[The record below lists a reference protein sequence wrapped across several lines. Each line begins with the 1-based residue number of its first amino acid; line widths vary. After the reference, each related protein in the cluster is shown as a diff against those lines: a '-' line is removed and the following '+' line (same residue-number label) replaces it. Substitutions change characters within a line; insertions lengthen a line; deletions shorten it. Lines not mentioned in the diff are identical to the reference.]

1 MVIRE
6 AYPLTRSRMIMEELM
21 ANDSLAVILS
31 IAENQYGIGE
41 AIPVMIEIHNL
52 SSQPIWFVGILDGS
66 EEGVRYPKYA
76 PQIIGPQPLAPAE
89 PLECGLVSPL
99 RMKDFSLLP
108 PGEGFDPTVGQ
119 NGATY
124 FPLRKFTE
132 FRPSGA
138 GRYEFSLTVST
149 LSQQEEEWLG
159 WPEYDEKEAVLQR
172 LTDVP
177 RVQLQSNRAII
188 EVR

>member
-1 MVIRE
+1 
-6 AYPLTRSRMIMEELM
+6 M
-21 ANDSLAVILS
+21 ANDSLAVFLS
-31 IAENQYGIGE
+31 IPEKQYAIGE
-41 AIPVMIEIHNL
+41 AVPVTIEIRNL
-52 SSQPIWFVGILDGS
+52 SAQPIWFVGVMDGS

-76 PQIIGPQPLAPAE
+76 PQIVGPQAMPPAE

-108 PGEGFDPTVGQ
+108 PGQGFDPTIGQ

-132 FRPSGA
+132 FRPPSA

-159 WPEYDEKEAVLQR
+159 WPEYDEKAAVLQR
-172 LTDVP
+172 LTEVP
-177 RVQLQSNRAII
+177 RVQLQSNVASI